1 MSLNTNKK
9 SIFYFIL
16 FMVLGGLAG
25 FSSAFFAGNIDLS
38 NIEPSETLY
47 SIIFYI
53 GAAISLILILVTIVS
68 MIKINRTIKSNKDID
83 EYTLDTVTHKN
94 LTIILSTSTLLNVFT
109 LGWIVVLILYV
120 EKLPSTN
127 TTLISYLL
135 FAVIITI
142 TSTALP
148 IIAFRFYNRIYKTR
162 QLDVLSPG
170 ISKHAFNHLDEC
182 EKTIAYKAAFK
193 SFKVLDGLMFFIVI
207 LLMII
212 GLLLN
217 IDTILAVII
226 VTTLLI
232 VSKSIYFIEVYKL
245 EKSN

>member
-1 MSLNTNKK
+1 
-9 SIFYFIL
+9 
-16 FMVLGGLAG
+16 LAG
-25 FSSAFFAGNIDLS
+25 FSSAFFAVNIDLS
-38 NIEPSETLY
+38 NIEPNETFY
-47 SIIFYI
+47 NIIFYL
-53 GAAISLILILVTIVS
+53 GAVVSLILILITTVS
-68 MIKINRTIKSNKDID
+68 MIKINKTIKSNNDID
-83 EYTLDTVTHKN
+83 EYTLDTDTHKN

-109 LGWIVVLILYV
+109 LGWIVILILYI
-120 EKLPSTN
+120 EKLPSTS
-127 TTLISYLL
+127 TTSILYLL
-135 FAVIITI
+135 FAVIITVA
-142 TSTALP
+142 STVLP
-148 IIAFRFYNRIYKTR
+148 IIAFKFYNRIYKTR

-207 LLMII
+207 FLMII

-232 VSKSIYFIEVYKL
+232 ISKSIYLLEVYKL